1 MDLVSYINKYLP
13 NKLDLEEKVNLV
25 FRKEVHPKGKILLL
39 PGRLSNK
46 MIFIEKGLIRAY
58 YVKDGKEITHL
69 FFEENDFSAPIE
81 SIFYN
86 KPSRYGWEVLNDTTI
101 RVLNYI
107 DFEQLLIDIEGME
120 RFVRMIF
127 INTLKLT
134 SDRLYSLQFQTAEDR
149 YKFMMQE
156 HPNIILRAP
165 LGHIASYL
173 GITQQTLSVIRGKK

>member
-1 MDLVSYINKYLP
+1 
-13 NKLDLEEKVNLV
+13 
-25 FRKEVHPKGKILLL
+25 
-39 PGRLSNK
+39 
-46 MIFIEKGLIRAY
+46 
-58 YVKDGKEITHL
+58 
-69 FFEENDFSAPIE
+69 
-81 SIFYN
+81 
-86 KPSRYGWEVLNDTTI
+86 
-101 RVLNYI
+101 
-107 DFEQLLIDIEGME
+107 ME